1 MPGLLD
7 AFIEHAYN
15 LYRINTNARVFSFAW
30 TWWEFAIILD
40 DEISLIWMRWS
51 WIKFLFLMNRYHVL
65 FAQTF
70 DLPGYLLPQ
79 PSYNVRNVWLG
90 YITIINGTLQIFISD
105 IILIIRLGEIYGRKK
120 SIVVPVVALFVL
132 TMAASVTVL
141 AIQSMQWTGTN
152 MPLPGVYLCALTS
165 KLYILYAYW
174 IPIVVF
180 ETLMFLLA
188 AFRVIAEFNTP
199 KMESTYGP
207 RSLLEIVVRDS
218 LLYFVVCPVDLY
230 VSYDLKSTQNGAG
243 GKCSSN
249 HAVVRLALP
258 GRPWNRYRN
267 RRCRGDYKS
276 G

>member
-1 MPGLLD
+1 
-7 AFIEHAYN
+7 
-15 LYRINTNARVFSFAW
+15 
-30 TWWEFAIILD
+30 
-40 DEISLIWMRWS
+40 
-51 WIKFLFLMNRYHVL
+51 MNRYHVL

-70 DLPGYLLPQ
+70 DLLGYLLPQ
-79 PSYNVRNVWLG
+79 PSYNFCNVWLG
-90 YITIINGTLQIFISD
+90 YITIINGTLQVFISD
-105 IILIIRLGEIYGRKK
+105 IILIIRLGAIYGRKK

-165 KLYILYAYW
+165 KLNILYAYW

-180 ETLMFLLA
+180 ETLTFLLA

-218 LLYFVVCPVDLY
+218 LLYFVVVLTTGLANALEYCFASPGKYNLLY
-230 VSYDLKSTQNGAG
+230 GPTSAALSISMSRMILNLRKTGREENAPPTMQLSVLRFQG
-243 GKCSSN
+243 GHGTTIETGDAEATTS
-249 HAVVRLALP
+249 
-258 GRPWNRYRN
+258 
-267 RRCRGDYKS
+267 RGD
-276 G
+276 